1 MTSPSTE
8 NAEEKDSTR
17 PSPIRDEEAG
27 DSQKDLESLSIHPVP
42 CMQGAFEESIME
54 SADPG
59 QFKKAND
66 KLNTYARRQ
75 QLLEL
80 EDFGEEYSSRW
91 RQKPGAKFHPLW
103 KLIAQISFGINLLY
117 KRQAKSDEE
126 VVKILQTHVDEV
138 DNFLEDTMADLDLAI
153 KDIDER
159 INFLLLALEHGRTF
173 NKMLKD
179 KTFRSAIIDG
189 NDIIERILERT
200 SRAVSHSLQDIDTG
214 TAATAELAKFLE
226 RLGPDWTN
234 GLEHLHGD
242 SIAMRGNA
250 DGWCRCFADLR
261 IKSDHL
267 TRLMVQ
273 LQSIIGEVAKRCGI
287 ASRKR
292 TVHLVLTLV
301 IRQS

>member
-1 MTSPSTE
+1 MTSPGTE
-8 NAEEKDSTR
+8 NAEEEDSTR

-27 DSQKDLESLSIHPVP
+27 DDQTDLESLSIHPIP

-54 SADPG
+54 SADPA

-66 KLNTYARRQ
+66 KLNAHARRQ

-80 EDFGEEYSSRW
+80 EDFSKEYSSRW

-103 KLIAQISFGINLLY
+103 KLIAQISFGVNLLY
-117 KRQAKSDEE
+117 QRQAKSDGE

-153 KDIDER
+153 KDINER
-159 INFLLLALEHGRTF
+159 ISFLLLALEHSRTF
-173 NKMLKD
+173 NKMLTD
-179 KTFRSAIIDG
+179 KTFRNAIIDG
-189 NDIIERILERT
+189 NDIIERILQRT
-200 SRAVSHSLQDIDTG
+200 SRAVSNSLRDINTG
-214 TAATAELAKFLE
+214 MAANAELAKFLE

-234 GLEHLHGD
+234 DVEDLQGVYT
-242 SIAMRGNA
+242 AMRANA
-250 DGWCRCFADLR
+250 DGWCRCFEDLR
-261 IKSDHL
+261 VKSDHL

-292 TVHLVLTLV
+292 TVH
-301 IRQS
+301 